1 MTDTGATSSRSAAG
15 SAPDFCLPTA
25 TGATACLRDFL
36 TNGPV
41 LLWFYRGH
49 W

>member
-1 MTDTGATSSRSAAG
+1 MSGKVRRSPVRVGRAV
-15 SAPDFCLPTA
+15 PDFCLPAA
-25 TGATACLRDFL
+25 TGGTFCLRDFL
-36 TNGPV
+36 NEGSV

>member
-1 MTDTGATSSRSAAG
+1 MTDTGALSSGRAG
-15 SAPDFCLPTA
+15 DFCLPTTA
-25 TGATACLRDFL
+25 GERACLRDFL
-36 TNGPV
+36 AKGPL

>member
-1 MTDTGATSSRSAAG
+1 MNGKGVRAPVGVDRAAT
-15 SAPDFCLPTA
+15 DFCLPAASGGTS
-25 TGATACLRDFL
+25 CLRDFL
-36 TNGPV
+36 GEGSV